1 MQRNLKIL
9 PAPQPATRKHM
20 ILQACPVPLGVRHAP
35 CHLGRLRGY
44 ATGGGSATCA
54 SPSRRSAGPPPLP
67 LHAARGS
74 EGGKRCKANFATLC
88 LLSHNWHSRHAGVHS
103 LLPSLASNRTASW
116 RQLTQFNFQ
125 RTAREGRL
133 VDWSTFPPEL
143 KLRAGQ
149 NLYRSPSH
157 FENDQRV
164 QGLVGNPFYQCA
176 AHRYNRACNKVARII
191 G

>member
-54 SPSRRSAGPPPLP
+54 SPSRRSAGPPSLAPSLCMQRTE
-67 LHAARGS
+67 AK
-74 EGGKRCKANFATLC
+74 GGKRCKANFATLC

-103 LLPSLASNRTASW
+103 LPRLKPRCIAVATNTFQFPKNRMRGEVGGLVQLSTRAQTLDRISDNLILKTNNAS
-116 RQLTQFNFQ
+116 
-125 RTAREGRL
+125 
-133 VDWSTFPPEL
+133 
-143 KLRAGQ
+143 RAGWKS
-149 NLYRSPSH
+149 LPPMR
-157 FENDQRV
+157 
-164 QGLVGNPFYQCA
+164 CA
-176 AHRYNRACNKVARII
+176 
-191 G
+191 